1 MRVVLQRVQ
10 SANVSIDGKI
20 IAEIRKGLLL
30 FVGITHDD
38 SETDM
43 KYMAEKCVN
52 LRILEG
58 DAGKMNVSVNDLR
71 AESLVVSQFTLHAD
85 TRKGRRPSFIQAA
98 PPHQALPM
106 FNQFVKLLK
115 ESGLKVLV
123 GEFGAHMKVSL
134 TNDGPVT
141 IILDSKN

>member
-20 IAEIRKGLLL
+20 IAEIGKGLLL
-30 FVGITHDD
+30 FVGITHND

-43 KYMAEKCVN
+43 KYMAEKCVH
-52 LRILEG
+52 LRIFDDDE
-58 DAGKMNVSVNDLR
+58 GKMNVSGNDLR
-71 AESLVVSQFTLHAD
+71 VEILVVSQFTLHAD
-85 TRKGRRPSFIQAA
+85 TRKGRRPSFIQSA
-98 PPHQALPM
+98 PPNQSLPM
-106 FNQFVKLLK
+106 FNQFVELLK

-141 IILDSKN
+141 IILDSKG